1 MTRIVSFKS
10 KKTFFRALHLNH
22 EFTSSA
28 WGGGVVLLLF
38 TVIAMLLANMEST
51 KHIYEKVLETHF
63 EVGFDG
69 FKLSFPIE
77 AWINDALMV
86 IFFFYVGL
94 EIKREVIAGHLSTFK
109 KASLPVM
116 SAVGGMLV
124 PAAIYMFFNFSSEL
138 YSGGWGIPTA
148 TDIAFALG
156 IMSLLGNRVPDSL
169 KVFLMALAVA
179 DDLGAIIV
187 IALFYSSGVNFVF
200 LAAAAVVLFIMYRFN
215 RANIYNLWFYLIPG
229 IVVWILFMFSGIHA
243 TIAGVIIAMII
254 PATPRFSKKY
264 FLYKTKYFVEEFKF
278 FDHKDLPVL
287 ANEKQYSSLEK
298 ISVIAKNAASP
309 SQSIEAGLHSLVT
322 FFIMPVFALANA
334 GVEITSISELQIFSH
349 TLSLGIFFGLLL
361 GKPLG
366 IFFMYWLMVKL
377 KVGSMPKDATW
388 NTVFGVACFGGI
400 GFTMSIFIDSL
411 AFTDPNIIAAGKI
424 AILMGSFAAAIL
436 GYTYVRFMSKR
447 KIKA

>member
-1 MTRIVSFKS
+1 MTRIVSFRS
-10 KKTFFRALHLNH
+10 KKNFFRALLLNRG
-22 EFTSSA
+22 FVSSD
-28 WGGGVVLLLF
+28 WGGGVLLLLF
-38 TVIAMLLANMEST
+38 TVIAMTLANLDAT
-51 KHIYEKVLETHF
+51 KHIYEHVLETHLELGF
-63 EVGFDG
+63 EN

-77 AWINDALMV
+77 SWINDALMV
-86 IFFFYVGL
+86 IFFFHVGL

-116 SAVGGMLV
+116 SAVGGMLF
-124 PAAIYMFFNFSSEL
+124 PAVIYAAFNFSSEA
-138 YSGGWGIPTA
+138 YSSGWGIPTA

-156 IMSLLGNRVPDSL
+156 IMSLLGKRIPDSM

-187 IALFYSSGVNFVF
+187 IALFYSSGINFMF
-200 LAAAAVVLFIMYRFN
+200 LAAAAVVLFIMLQFN

-229 IVVWILFMFSGIHA
+229 LIVWVLFMYSGIHA

-264 FLYKTKYFVEEFKF
+264 FLYKTKYFIEEFKF
-278 FDHKDLPVL
+278 FDHPEKPVL
-287 ANEKQYSSLEK
+287 ANHKQYASLEM
-298 ISVIAKNAASP
+298 ISDIARNAASP
-309 SQSIEAGLHSLVT
+309 SQSIEEHLAKFVT

-334 GVEITSISELQIFSH
+334 GVEITSLSELQIFGN
-349 TLSLGIFFGLLL
+349 TQGLGIFLGLVL

-366 IFFMYWLMVKL
+366 IFLMYWIMVKAG
-377 KVGSMPKDATW
+377 VGVMPKDARW
-388 NTVFGVACFGGI
+388 STVFGVACFGGI

-411 AFTDPNIIAAGKI
+411 AFTDPTVIASGKI
-424 AILMGSFAAAIL
+424 AILMGSFAAAIIGL
-436 GYTYVRFMSKR
+436 MYGSLMSKR